1 MIKSTAANASA
12 RVAKPVVDEEFK
24 PIPIRRSGGVAGRA
38 AYALRQI
45 VDLQLLT
52 CSRFVR
58 PRLARITGKTLDVG
72 CGEMP
77 FRGFLPAGA
86 DYTGLDIPAAEDF
99 GMNRNPDIV
108 DFDGLTIPFP
118 DNSFDCVLCTE
129 VLEHAEDPVALIAEM
144 RRVLRKGGVL
154 IATIPFSA
162 RVHHAPYDFHRFTRY
177 RLLKMFNAFES
188 TSVVER
194 GNDFTVIANKM
205 IVVCMRLAKNAA
217 RLRDLSLLG
226 LLVFALPTLA
236 ALALAHVSLALS
248 FGSRAAPLG
257 YGVEAIKG

>member
-1 MIKSTAANASA
+1 MTKSTAT
-12 RVAKPVVDEEFK
+12 VAPNSDVKPSVEEEFK
-24 PIPIRRSGGVAGRA
+24 PIPIRRSGGALGA
-38 AYALRQI
+38 LAYGLRQI

-58 PRLARITGKTLDVG
+58 PRLARVTGKTLDVG

-77 FRGFLPAGA
+77 FRGFLPANA

-99 GMNRNPDIV
+99 GMNRHPDIV
-108 DFDGLTIPFP
+108 DFDGRNIPFA
-118 DNSFDCVLCTE
+118 DETFDCVLCTE

-177 RLLKMFNAFES
+177 RLQAMFSAFE
-188 TSVVER
+188 TTTIEER

-205 IVVCMRLAKNAA
+205 IVVCLRLAKNA
-217 RLRDLSLLG
+217 RRFRDISLLG
-226 LLVFALPTLA
+226 LVVFAFPTLA
-236 ALALAHVSLALS
+236 ALILAHLSLALS
-248 FGSRAAPLG
+248 FGSRADPLG

>member
-1 MIKSTAANASA
+1 MTDVSGKPAVSGASKAAVS
-12 RVAKPVVDEEFK
+12 EEFK
-24 PIPIRRSGGVAGRA
+24 PIPIRRSEGLVGRW
-38 AYALRQI
+38 AYALRQV

-58 PRLARITGKTLDVG
+58 PRLAKVTGKTLDVG

-86 DYTGLDIPAAEDF
+86 DYTGLDIPAADDF
-99 GMNRNPDIV
+99 GMTRHPDIV
-108 DFDGLTIPFP
+108 DFDGLHIPFP
-118 DNSFDCVLCTE
+118 DSSFDCVLCTE

-154 IATIPFSA
+154 IATVPFSA

-177 RLLKMFNAFES
+177 RLLAMFSGFE
-188 TSVVER
+188 TTEIEER

-205 IVVCMRLAKNAA
+205 IVVCMRLAKNAG
-217 RLRDLSLLG
+217 RFRDLSLPGFLIF
-226 LLVFALPTLA
+226 VLPTLA
-236 ALALAHVSLALS
+236 ALALAHLSLALS
-248 FGSRAAPLG
+248 FGSKADPLG
-257 YGVEAIKG
+257 YGVEAIKE

>member
-1 MIKSTAANASA
+1 MNSAPRIHDAAAKGFAAGAQIYVLGRPEYPLALEGWLRDALGLRPGALALDLGAGTGKFAPRLRATGAKIIAVEPVADMRRALSAAHPDVVAVNGTAEAIPLLAAS
-12 RVAKPVVDEEFK
+12 VD
-24 PIPIRRSGGVAGRA
+24 A
-38 AYALRQI
+38 
-45 VDLQLLT
+45 LT
-52 CSRFVR
+52 CAQAFHWFAN
-58 PRLARITGKTLDVG
+58 PR
-72 CGEMP
+72 
-77 FRGFLPAGA
+77 
-86 DYTGLDIPAAEDF
+86 
-99 GMNRNPDIV
+99 
-108 DFDGLTIPFP
+108 
-118 DNSFDCVLCTE
+118 
-129 VLEHAEDPVALIAEM
+129 ALGEM

-248 FGSRAAPLG
+248 FGSRADPLG